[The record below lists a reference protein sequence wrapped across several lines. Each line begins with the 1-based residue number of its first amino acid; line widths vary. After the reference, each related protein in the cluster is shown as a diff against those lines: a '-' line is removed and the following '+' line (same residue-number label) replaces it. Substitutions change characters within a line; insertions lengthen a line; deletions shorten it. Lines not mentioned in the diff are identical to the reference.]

1 MLVKMLSHNN
11 SLVFIS
17 SKCTNTTNCILAFK
31 CFYLS
36 SKKLIMDEKGYKL
49 CYPKFIRH
57 TDVFVMIFTGNN
69 NYEFELIFRHVHA
82 CYRSIEEMKN

>member
-1 MLVKMLSHNN
+1 MLSHNN
-11 SLVFIS
+11 
-17 SKCTNTTNCILAFK
+17 TANCIFTVICL
-31 CFYLS
+31 YQI
-36 SKKLIMDEKGYKL
+36 SKKLNVAEKGYKL
-49 CYPKFIRH
+49 LNTKFIRH

>member
-11 SLVFIS
+11 LS
-17 SKCTNTTNCILAFK
+17 SGNCILAFK

-36 SKKLIMDEKGYKL
+36 SKKLIIGEKGYKL

-57 TDVFVMIFTGNN
+57 TDVFVMIFTGNK

>member
-1 MLVKMLSHNN
+1 MLSHNN
-11 SLVFIS
+11 RSLIFNF
-17 SKCTNTTNCILAFK
+17 SKCINTANCISTVI

-36 SKKLIMDEKGYKL
+36 GKHSISLKKWYTLL
-49 CYPKFIRH
+49 NTKFIRH

>member
-1 MLVKMLSHNN
+1 MLSHNN
-11 SLVFIS
+11 H
-17 SKCTNTTNCILAFK
+17 TANCITTVI

-36 SKKLIMDEKGYKL
+36 GKHSISLKKWYTLLKT
-49 CYPKFIRH
+49 KFIRH